1 MEDIFANESLEAF
14 QNQEKQNILANE
26 SLFYICRSLRHL
38 LVQLYRRRGGLKN
51 KLKELVEGSLI

>member
-26 SLFYICRSLRHL
+26 SLFY
-38 LVQLYRRRGGLKN
+38 VGP
-51 KLKELVEGSLI
+51 